1 MPAKTNPK
9 HSPFHRY
16 RACPHKLDLGK
27 YFSKKNAVR
36 EHGKAFSKKNAVREH
51 GKAFFRK

>member
-1 MPAKTNPK
+1 MLDKDMPAKTNPK

-36 EHGKAFSKKNAVREH
+36 EHGKAF
-51 GKAFFRK
+51 FRK